1 MFYVDDCAPNLP
13 GVVLCNPFKS
23 DVLWFIIQEIP
34 QIDKLM
40 CVACTVF
47 ALIEPR
53 TDSFIHSIDSRFA
66 SIDSTHSLIRI

>member
-40 CVACTVF
+40 MYVCC
-47 ALIEPR
+47 LYCLRP
-53 TDSFIHSIDSRFA
+53 
-66 SIDSTHSLIRI
+66 